1 MHSKTGRARIHSET
15 LHACILRKTEEW
27 ARGQSSSCSAGH
39 GEANSD
45 WLTYPIA
52 LADAALTAAQLALG
66 TLGDG
71 SQFASIDARTL
82 GPGVAACCVGLKK

>member
-1 MHSKTGRARIHSET
+1 MPAFYGKLSEWT
-15 LHACILRKTEEW
+15 
-27 ARGQSSSCSAGH
+27 RGQISCCFACH